1 MKKTKK
7 TKTSGKI
14 ARLSVFFFEKIRFS
28 VFLWTS
34 LFLFGLF
41 SYTVFMQRQGFPQ
54 IDLPVSIVNGV
65 YFVDDKAKVD
75 EEVAQPILETIS
87 DIGEIESTSA
97 TITDNQFTIVVN
109 YSQDLSSADGS
120 KLVEDKVNTIKSELP
135 SQAQVIFQ
143 PIDATKYDNKY
154 SVLVSVNGDLPL
166 DELES
171 KAKIVVSHL
180 SDNLPTA
187 ENVEII
193 SNFEKAVDPRT
204 NQEVS
209 QQTSFDRFGEF
220 SDGQGEVLR
229 SVSIGIAIPDDADII
244 AFDDELTSAID
255 DVSGD
260 SQLADVNVNI
270 SASSA
275 PSIREQISSLQGNL
289 FAGLAVIVII
299 CLVFIGWRA
308 GILAAAG
315 LAISITVAVGIM
327 YLLGISLNTISLF
340 GLVLCLGLI
349 VDDTIIIV
357 ESLDATVQ
365 ETKNL
370 KEAVKKSIS
379 KIALAS
385 AAGTFT
391 TVLGFAPLLFITG
404 VLGEF
409 IWILPVTIIIV
420 LIVSLLMSLLFIPFL
435 SQWFLSS
442 DPNKES
448 KGPFGFIRKFEAWLS
463 AFLAGFIKRA
473 NTRKRKVL
481 TAFVGVFIS
490 FAFILAS
497 GPVSQNLKF
506 DIFPAAKDTNAIS
519 VSYNF
524 APGITI
530 DQAEDIVDSA
540 DKKIVEVVGSDISN
554 IAYNATP
561 NTRSAEAFIQ
571 LTSYQSRDVTSKDYQ
586 AQLQDALSQVEGAQ
600 IVVNQIGAG
609 PPKEQYPFSTQIN
622 AENPEQATGVA
633 LKLKDFLSGKTL
645 TVAGG
650 EEAQIEDVQFL
661 GEAVAITRKDGER
674 IMEVKASYNS
684 DETTALVQETQKLV
698 EDEFLTDENNLNGL
712 SSEDV
717 AFDFGFESENQES
730 FQSVIIAFPI
740 LVIAIYVLL
749 AIQFRSF
756 LQPILILVAV
766 PFSVFGVV
774 TLLYLTNNPLSFFVM
789 IALLALIGISV
800 NNTILLTDYANQN
813 RKLGMSPRY
822 AVADALSQRTRP
834 LLTTSL
840 TSVLALLPLAL
851 SDPFWESLAFTL
863 IGGLISSAVL
873 VLISFPYYYLVLEAL
888 RSRTQ
893 AKWQSRKK

>member
-1 MKKTKK
+1 M
-7 TKTSGKI
+7 
-14 ARLSVFFFEKIRFS
+14 SVFFFERVKLS
-28 VFLWTS
+28 VLLWTS

-65 YFVDDKAKVD
+65 YFVDDKSKVD
-75 EEVAQPILETIS
+75 DEVAKPILETIS
-87 DIGEIESTSA
+87 EVSEIESTSA

-109 YSQDLSSADGS
+109 YGQDLSSADGS
-120 KLVEDKVNTIKSELP
+120 KLVEEKVSTIKSELP
-135 SQAQVIFQ
+135 NQAQILFQ
-143 PIDATKYDNKY
+143 PIDATKYANKY
-154 SVLVSVNGDLPL
+154 SVLVSVNGQLSIE
-166 DELES
+166 ELE
-171 KAKIVVSHL
+171 AQAEIVASEL
-180 SDNLPTA
+180 SGKLPTA
-187 ENVEII
+187 ENVEIV
-193 SNFEKAVDPRT
+193 SNFEEAVDPRT
-204 NQEVS
+204 GQTVS

-220 SDGQGEVLR
+220 EDGQGEVLR

-244 AFDDELTSAID
+244 AFDNELTSAIEQ
-255 DVSGD
+255 VSANTE
-260 SQLADVNVNI
+260 LTDVNINI

-299 CLVFIGWRA
+299 CLIFIGWRA

-315 LAISITVAVGIM
+315 LAVSITTAVGIM

-365 ETKNL
+365 ETKDL
-370 KEAVKKSIS
+370 KDAVKKSIS

-420 LIVSLLMSLLFIPFL
+420 LIVSLIMSLLFIPFL

-442 DPNKES
+442 KPGEAG
-448 KGPFGFIRKFEAWLS
+448 KGPFGFIRKFEIWASNFLS
-463 AFLAGFIKRA
+463 GFIIRA
-473 NTRKRKVL
+473 NTRKKKVI
-481 TAFVGVFIS
+481 TALVGILIS
-490 FAFILAS
+490 FAFIFAS
-497 GPVSQNLKF
+497 GPVAQNLKF
-506 DIFPAAKDTNAIS
+506 DIFPAAKDTNIVS

-524 APGITI
+524 APGVDIN
-530 DQAEDIVDSA
+530 QAEAIVDSA
-540 DKKIVEVVGSDISN
+540 DQKIVEVVGSDIAS

-561 NTRSAEAFIQ
+561 TTRSAEAYIQ
-571 LTSYQSRDVTSKDYQ
+571 LTPYQSRDVTSKDYQ
-586 AQLQDALSQVEGAQ
+586 LQLQSALDQVEGAQ

-609 PPKEQYPFSTQIN
+609 PPKEQYPFSAQIK
-622 AENPEQATGVA
+622 AENPQQATVVA
-633 LKLKDFLSGKTL
+633 LNLKEFLSDKTL

-650 EEAQIEDVQFL
+650 EEAQIVDVQFL

-674 IMEVKASYNS
+674 ILEVKASYNS

-698 EDEFLTDENNLNGL
+698 EDEFLTNQNNLNGL
-712 SSEDV
+712 STEDV
-717 AFDFGFESENQES
+717 TFDFGFESENQES
-730 FQSVIIAFPI
+730 FQSVIIAFPL
-740 LVIAIYVLL
+740 LVIAIYFLL

-766 PFSVFGVV
+766 PFSIFGVV
-774 TLLYLTNNPLSFFVM
+774 TLLFLTNNPLSFFVM

-813 RKLGMSPRY
+813 RKAGMSPRY

-873 VLISFPYYYLVLEAL
+873 VLLSFPYYYLVLEAL
-888 RSRTQ
+888 RSRAQ
-893 AKWQSRKK
+893 AKWRNRKS